1 MTRRFDLTSQFLQRH
16 PHLSGFTLIKVL
28 EEMARII
35 NRGNAN
41 PASTEQLLAEALR
54 NPKAE
59 KVLVGVTERL
69 QA

>member
-1 MTRRFDLTSQFLQRH
+1 MARRYDLTSQFLQRH
-16 PHLSGFTLIKVL
+16 PHLSGYTLIKVL

-41 PASTEQLLAEALR
+41 PQSTEQLLAEALR

-59 KVLVGVTERL
+59 RVLVGVTERL